1 MSEIE
6 KQEKRNEAFTRL
18 ESFIDI
24 LAAQGAL
31 SNEELEYIE
40 SVEEMYWANV

>member
-31 SNEELEYIE
+31 S
-40 SVEEMYWANV
+40 VEEIEYVESLEVQYWENV